1 MSAYLC
7 PGKKEK
13 PISSALLTELGWK
26 DRAEAEKEE

>member
-13 PISSALLTELGWK
+13 PISSALLKVPVWK